1 MNFAIIWL
9 LSTGRPGVKRGQL
22 NIDDGEMVGTY
33 RLLRQSVAE
42 ENGGF
47 YTQSEFLLETLRRL
61 RDLGNTV
68 IVVEHDE
75 DAIRT
80 ADHVLDIGPGAGIH
94 GGHII
99 AQGSVDDIIATP
111 GSLTGKYLSGEMT
124 VHVPERRPKNPRR
137 TLKVVNARGNN
148 LKNVTAEIPLGLFT
162 CVTGVSGG
170 GKSTLMIETLYKA
183 MARKLNAA
191 CRPPPHTT
199 GSKASSTWTR

>member
-1 MNFAIIWL
+1 M
-9 LSTGRPGVKRGQL
+9 SVKRAGEWFADLPKQL
-22 NIDDGEMVGTY
+22 TPKQNEIAVRVLKEIRERLKFLVDVGLEYLTLARASGTLSGGESQRI
-33 RLLRQSVAE
+33 RLASQIGSGLTGVLYVLDEPSIGLHQRDNAR
-42 ENGGF
+42 
-47 YTQSEFLLETLRRL
+47 LLETLRRL

-124 VHVPERRPKNPRR
+124 VHVPSGGRR
-137 TLKVVNARGNN
+137 TRAGR
-148 LKNVTAEIPLGLFT
+148 
-162 CVTGVSGG
+162 
-170 GKSTLMIETLYKA
+170 
-183 MARKLNAA
+183 
-191 CRPPPHTT
+191 
-199 GSKASSTWTR
+199 